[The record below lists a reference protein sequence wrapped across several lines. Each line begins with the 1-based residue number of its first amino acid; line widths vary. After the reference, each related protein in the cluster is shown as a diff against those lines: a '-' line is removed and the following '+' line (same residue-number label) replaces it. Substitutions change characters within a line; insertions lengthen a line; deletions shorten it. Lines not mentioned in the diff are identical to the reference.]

1 MWLAHLPDVVRHV
14 GNFISE
20 DNVKKKKKHQLG
32 LWTRE
37 RVNAGN
43 FEACGVFSLR
53 DFGVHPVR
61 WLGLK
66 QDK

>member
-14 GNFISE
+14 GNFCSE
-20 DNVKKKKKHQLG
+20 DNVKKKKKQA
-32 LWTRE
+32 WSEEPRE
-37 RVNAGN
+37 SQ
-43 FEACGVFSLR
+43 CGEFRSVPSIFVR